1 MLQQVG
7 SFKRYDGK
15 GRSDSAASF
24 PERHDAEDSADAY
37 FHFTI
42 KNQSTNIELS
52 SPRSP
57 HGSSTLFHGNC
68 VFRQEYDR
76 QTKRRFNQKS
86 LVLISH
92 HEFTALFR
100 QVLHAIIAHDH
111 ALSDPDRLEA
121 VTAEMANWI
130 SPGIGQLQLPLFGR
144 VFNFDI
150 PPHSSFP
157 LQGLRSVTEIGQNIF
172 VSAYEPTANWQSI
185 LPYFYTIKE
194 LYHTFE
200 QLFLGNSVI
209 VLAKSP
215 QLCSTVVTRLLDL
228 IKPVPWGGLCRPY
241 LIMQSEFFAG
251 SPGATESTALPRNFI
266 VGITNPFLLKR
277 IISAAVAQK
286 YAAPH
291 VVQLKEELDP
301 ISPPIRLR
309 KSLREK
315 VSHSPPQK
323 IDIPGGL
330 DPIEV
335 GKKHLRADE
344 DFLIQLFKLLQDPSS
359 SQNMIENL
367 VCRHFADL
375 AATLL
380 APINRYLATHLAAT
394 APNSEHKTS
403 MVEYANFNPD
413 EFMKAL
419 HQSGTGVKWR
429 GRALSAQKSRN
440 AFFETFLAGPNF
452 FAWMEVKSSL
462 EAEARA
468 GLLNEKSP

>member
-1 MLQQVG
+1 MV
-7 SFKRYDGK
+7 
-15 GRSDSAASF
+15 A
-24 PERHDAEDSADAY
+24 
-37 FHFTI
+37 
-42 KNQSTNIELS
+42 N
-52 SPRSP
+52 
-57 HGSSTLFHGNC
+57 
-68 VFRQEYDR
+68 
-76 QTKRRFNQKS
+76 
-86 LVLISH
+86 
-92 HEFTALFR
+92 
-100 QVLHAIIAHDH
+100 DH
-111 ALSDPDRLEA
+111 ALSNPDRLEA
-121 VTAEMANWI
+121 VTAEMANWP

-172 VSAYEPTANWQSI
+172 VSAYEPTENWQNI

-200 QLFLGNSVI
+200 HLFLGGSVI

-215 QLCSTVVTRLLDL
+215 QLCSAVVTRLLDL

-241 LIMQSEFFAG
+241 LTMQSEFFAG

-277 IISAAVAQK
+277 IISAAVTQK

-335 GKKHLRADE
+335 GKRYLRADE
-344 DFLIQLFKLLQDPSS
+344 DFLSQLFTLLQDPSS

-367 VCRHFADL
+367 VRRHFADL

-380 APINRYLATHLAAT
+380 APINRYLATHLAAVPT
-394 APNSEHKTS
+394 QDSERKAST
-403 MVEYANFNPD
+403 VEYANFNTD

-419 HQSGTGVKWR
+419 HQSGTGIKWR
-429 GRALSAQKSRN
+429 GRGLSAQKSRN
-440 AFFETFLAGPNF
+440 AFFETFIAGPNF

-468 GLLNEKSP
+468 GLLNEKGS